1 MANAKAIV
9 IVAPGQGNRALCAVL
24 VWCRKDA
31 KVIPED
37 IERGASMRHMIKS
50 LTPVLRRTDF
60 AAGYCLW
67 VVLSVTVLANAAW
80 AAERADLVLRQTRQ
94 GKFQVSLHKSGII
107 SLSRPAAKVSIGNA
121 GVADILVMPNQQL
134 YVVGRGLGT
143 TNVVVWDKAERIVD
157 AFDIEVTHDLENL
170 KVKLF
175 ELLPGERINVYS
187 SQEKIIMTGEV
198 SSVIK
203 MNAALQLGASFSPE
217 CAPHLQ
223 SAAPEMAGAPA
234 AGGQQGGQTESG
246 LVNFAPGDVPQAS
259 GYKEEGCGPGVIVN
273 MMQIAGAQQVMLE
286 IKVAE
291 IARDVLKRVEP
302 NTNILNMGDK
312 VTTGVNKGGAS
323 FPDALFAPSGDEI
336 PIFNKDS
343 IVGPA
348 ISELQRS
355 LPNIDAS
362 GLFLSYLT
370 GEFLFETVIEA
381 SRRKGL
387 GRVLAEPTLTTIT
400 GQEAEFLS
408 GGEFPIPVPRSA
420 ESGTTIEFKEFG
432 VGVKFLPV
440 VLDSGRISLK
450 INVNVSELSQ
460 DNPVFLR
467 ADDTTSTFVIPSLSK
482 RAASSAVELADGQ
495 TIGMAGLIND
505 TTREFVDKLPALGDV
520 PVLGA
525 LFRSQEFQ
533 QGQTELVIFV
543 TPHLA
548 RPISP
553 QQVQLPTDS
562 FVPADDVE
570 FYLMGRMEAKKVP
583 GAAMPESGAS
593 QGQQAAPEAS
603 KFGHD
608 L

>member
-37 IERGASMRHMIKS
+37 IENGAYMRQLFQS
-50 LTPVLRRTDF
+50 LTPRFPRPDL
-60 AAGYCLW
+60 AAGYCLC
-67 VVLSVTVLANAAW
+67 VVLGVTALANAAW
-80 AAERADLVLRQTRQ
+80 AAERADLVLRQTRH

-143 TNVVVWDKAERIVD
+143 TNVVIWDKAERIVD

-170 KVKLF
+170 KLKLF

-187 SQEKIIMTGEV
+187 SQGKIIMSGQV
-198 SSVIK
+198 SSIVK

-217 CAPHLQ
+217 CAPSLQ

-234 AGGQQGGQTESG
+234 AGGQQGAQKESG
-246 LVNFAPGDVPQAS
+246 LIMFPSGDVPQAS
-259 GYKEEGCGPGVIVN
+259 GYKEEGCGTGVIVN

-291 IARDVLKRVEP
+291 IARDVLKRIEP

-312 VTTGVNKGGAS
+312 VRAGVNKGGAS
-323 FPDALFAPSGDEI
+323 FPDALFAPGGLERD
-336 PIFNKDS
+336 IFSTES

-348 ISELQRS
+348 IPELQRT
-355 LPNIDAS
+355 LPTIDAS
-362 GLFLSYLT
+362 GLLFSYLT
-370 GEFLFETVIEA
+370 GEFLFESVIDA

-408 GGEFPIPVPRSA
+408 GGEFPIPVPRSGTT
-420 ESGTTIEFKEFG
+420 GTTIEFKEFG

-450 INVNVSELSQ
+450 INVAVSELSQ
-460 DNPVFLR
+460 DSPVVLR
-467 ADDTTSTFVIPSLSK
+467 AEDTTNLFVIPSLKK

-505 TTREFVDKLPALGDV
+505 TTREFVDKFPALGDV

-570 FYLMGRMEAKKVP
+570 FYLMGRMEARRVP
-583 GAAMPESGAS
+583 RATVPEPGAS

>member
-1 MANAKAIV
+1 
-9 IVAPGQGNRALCAVL
+9 
-24 VWCRKDA
+24 
-31 KVIPED
+31 
-37 IERGASMRHMIKS
+37 MRQLFQN
-50 LTPVLRRTDF
+50 LTPLVRRPDA

-67 VVLSVTVLANAAW
+67 IVLGVVALANTAW
-80 AAERADLVLRQTRQ
+80 AVERADLVLRQTRH
-94 GKFQVSLHKSGII
+94 GKFQISLHKSGII
-107 SLSRPAAKVSIGNA
+107 SISRPAAKVSIGNA
-121 GVADILVMPNQQL
+121 GVADILVMPSQQL

-143 TNVVVWDKAERIVD
+143 TNVVVWDKSERIVD

-170 KVKLF
+170 KFKLF
-175 ELLPGERINVYS
+175 ELLPGERIKVHS
-187 SQEKIIMTGEV
+187 SQGKIIMSGEV
-198 SSVIK
+198 SSVVK

-217 CAPHLQ
+217 CAPAIQ
-223 SAAPEMAGAPA
+223 PSDPNAPGAAP
-234 AGGQQGGQTESG
+234 AGG
-246 LVNFAPGDVPQAS
+246 AS
-259 GYKEEGCGPGVIVN
+259 GQQTCGPDAVVN

-291 IARDVLKRVEP
+291 IARDVLKRIEP
-302 NTNILNMGDK
+302 NTNLMHFGDT
-312 VTTGVNKGGAS
+312 VSGGLNKGGTS
-323 FPDALFAPSGDEI
+323 LPDGFFPDVQDLTRNAT
-336 PIFNKDS
+336 
-343 IVGPA
+343 A
-348 ISELQRS
+348 ID
-355 LPNIDAS
+355 PS

-370 GEFLFETVIEA
+370 GEFLFETSIEA

-408 GGEFPIPVPRSA
+408 GGEFPIPVPRGTG
-420 ESGTTIEFKEFG
+420 EGTTIEFKEFG

-450 INVNVSELSQ
+450 INVAVSELATT
-460 DNPVFLR
+460 NPVLLQGV
-467 ADDTTSTFVIPSLSK
+467 DTSNVFVIPSLSK
-482 RAASSAVELADGQ
+482 RSATSAIELADGQ
-495 TIGMAGLIND
+495 TMGIAGLIND
-505 TTREFVDKLPALGDV
+505 TTREFVDKFPGLGDV
-520 PVLGA
+520 PLLGA
-525 LFRSQEFQ
+525 LFRSQEFR

-570 FYLMGRMEAKKVP
+570 FYLMGRMEARKLP
-583 GAAMPESGAS
+583 GAGVPEPGAN
-593 QGQQAAPEAS
+593 QGQQMAPEAS